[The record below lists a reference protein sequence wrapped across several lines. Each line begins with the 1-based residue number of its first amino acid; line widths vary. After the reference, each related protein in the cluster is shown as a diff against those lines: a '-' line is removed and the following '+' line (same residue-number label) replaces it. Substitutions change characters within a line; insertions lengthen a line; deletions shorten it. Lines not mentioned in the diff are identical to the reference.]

1 MTIFIGVDRNKNINL
16 RQKLMLKN
24 IIIIFFA
31 FSMCQENHIFQ
42 VMTISQSSFSL
53 NKCLVYSSKFKKV
66 REIKLTKFIE

>member
-31 FSMCQENHIFQ
+31 FSMCQENYMSQ
-42 VMTISQSSFSL
+42 VLNISQSSFCL
-53 NKCLVYSSKFKKV
+53 NKCLVYSSKFKKNG
-66 REIKLTKFIE
+66 EIKLTNFFE